1 MKEYQ
6 ICKRCVMDN
15 HSDDYITF
23 DENGYCNYCS
33 TELRR
38 KNNVYFPNKEG
49 ENKLNEMI
57 KTMKAEGKGKK
68 YDCMMGISGGL
79 DSAYLAYLG
88 SKWGL
93 RILAVHIDDGFDTDI
108 AKKNINSLCES
119 CGIEIML
126 VQPDEKQ
133 FLELTRAY
141 IMAEVPNLAV
151 PQDNILFA
159 NLYKIAKENKIGYFL
174 SGGNFALE
182 CILQFGN
189 THSAWDVKNIK
200 NISKKFNRE
209 KINKLDFMTL
219 IEKRIKYE
227 KFYKMRQVRPLNYM
241 SYNREEAIAELEEN
255 CGFTYYGS
263 KHTEN
268 DLTKFTQLIW
278 LPEKFNVD
286 KRRSH
291 YSSMI
296 VSEQMSRDKAIELL
310 KEPIISNDERNECID
325 LICKSL
331 DIERGLMDSILER
344 PGKSHQE
351 YGVSLVEK
359 MIVNMLRKK

>member
-108 AKKNINSLCES
+108 AKK
-119 CGIEIML
+119 
-126 VQPDEKQ
+126 
-133 FLELTRAY
+133 
-141 IMAEVPNLAV
+141 
-151 PQDNILFA
+151 IL
-159 NLYKIAKENKIGYFL
+159 
-174 SGGNFALE
+174 
-182 CILQFGN
+182 
-189 THSAWDVKNIK
+189 
-200 NISKKFNRE
+200 
-209 KINKLDFMTL
+209 
-219 IEKRIKYE
+219 
-227 KFYKMRQVRPLNYM
+227 
-241 SYNREEAIAELEEN
+241 
-255 CGFTYYGS
+255 
-263 KHTEN
+263 
-268 DLTKFTQLIW
+268 
-278 LPEKFNVD
+278 
-286 KRRSH
+286 
-291 YSSMI
+291 I
-296 VSEQMSRDKAIELL
+296 VF
-310 KEPIISNDERNECID
+310 
-325 LICKSL
+325 
-331 DIERGLMDSILER
+331 
-344 PGKSHQE
+344 
-351 YGVSLVEK
+351 
-359 MIVNMLRKK
+359 VNHVV